1 MEKKFKSYI
10 LEKKPKKIINKNRIN
25 NQYIWFKDG
34 KLDIYYNIITRNI
47 SKGLKNKTA
56 IIFVSKLGQIK
67 KLSYLDLDTAVKKY
81 EKLLTNIFKGKK
93 ISQKKL

>member
-1 MEKKFKSYI
+1 MEKNLNLIYWK
-10 LEKKPKKIINKNRIN
+10 KKPKKIINKNRIN

-67 KLSYLDLDTAVKKY
+67 S
-81 EKLLTNIFKGKK
+81 
-93 ISQKKL
+93 